1 MAAAGESLKAALVTS
16 YDAPPQ
22 YSDVADPPAVQSG
35 QMLVDVLAAGL
46 HHVTRGRASGQHY
59 SSSDTLPVI
68 AGVDGVGRGTDGRLR
83 YFVQEPG
90 AAGSMAQRT
99 VIALDHSIE
108 LPHDVDPV
116 LLAGAMNPAMASWL
130 ALRCRVPGFC
140 RRLPFQRRKRVLV
153 LGATGSSGRLAV
165 QIARH
170 LGACEV
176 IAAGRDA
183 GRLAQLPAL
192 GATDTVTLG
201 DPRLGALASEVDVV
215 LDFVWGQSAV
225 IVMEAVLSHRQR
237 RDQALYWVHL
247 GSMAGESAPLLGA
260 FLRSAKLQVLGCGH
274 GALSGRQML
283 AELPA
288 LAEALARGTFQIPVR
303 TLPLSE
309 VTRGWQAPDNGARLV
324 FTPWRV

>member
-1 MAAAGESLKAALVTS
+1 MKAALITS
-16 YDAPPQ
+16 YDAPPE
-22 YSDVADPPAVQSG
+22 YCDVADPPAVESG

-46 HHVTRGRASGQHY
+46 HHITRGRASGQHY
-59 SSSDTLPVI
+59 SINGTLPVI

-90 AAGSMAQRT
+90 LPGSMAQRT

-108 LPHDVDPV
+108 LPHGVDPV

-130 ALRCRVPGFC
+130 ALRCRVPGFG
-140 RRLPFQRRKRVLV
+140 RRLPFQQRKRVLV

-170 LGACEV
+170 LGAGEV
-176 IAAGRDA
+176 IAAGRDP

-201 DPRLGALASEVDVV
+201 DPRLGVLASEVDVV

-225 IVMEAVLSHRQR
+225 ISMEAVLRHRQR
-237 RDQALYWVHL
+237 RDRPLDWVHL
-247 GSMAGESAPLLGA
+247 GSMAGESAPLPGS
-260 FLRSAKLQVLGCGH
+260 FLRSTKLQVMGCGH

-283 AELPA
+283 TELPA
-288 LAEALARGTFQIPVR
+288 LAEALGRGAFQTQVR

-309 VTRGWQAPDNGARLV
+309 VTRGWEAPDDGARLV

>member
-1 MAAAGESLKAALVTS
+1 
-16 YDAPPQ
+16 
-22 YSDVADPPAVQSG
+22 
-35 QMLVDVLAAGL
+35 MLVDVLAAGL
-46 HHVTRGRASGQHY
+46 HHITRGRASGQHY
-59 SSSDTLPVI
+59 SSNGTLPVI

-90 AAGSMAQRT
+90 APGSMAQRT

-130 ALRCRVPGFC
+130 ALRCRVPGFG
-140 RRLPFQRRKRVLV
+140 RRLPFQQRKRVLV

-170 LGACEV
+170 LGAGEV
-176 IAAGRDA
+176 IAAGRDP

-201 DPRLGALASEVDVV
+201 DPRLGVLASEVDVV

-225 IVMEAVLSHRQR
+225 IAMEAVLRHRQR
-237 RDQALYWVHL
+237 RDRPLDWVHL
-247 GSMAGESAPLLGA
+247 GSMAGESAPLPGS
-260 FLRSAKLQVLGCGH
+260 FLRSTKLQIMGCGH

-283 AELPA
+283 TELPA
-288 LAEALARGTFQIPVR
+288 LAEALGRGAFQTQVR

-309 VTRGWQAPDNGARLV
+309 VTRGWQAPEDGARLV